1 MRGSAGLDR
10 FDHQTLKAREDQDV
24 VQLLRRVVNNG
35 QPKPV
40 IILKN
45 SNLHVF
51 RRRKYRLVEFCQF
64 PPPFIKIQDKFPLSV
79 DSHGRRVPEAECF
92 RNLRQNYWCEI
103 WMLAGA
109 SK

>member
-1 MRGSAGLDR
+1 
-10 FDHQTLKAREDQDV
+10 
-24 VQLLRRVVNNG
+24 
-35 QPKPV
+35 
-40 IILKN
+40 
-45 SNLHVF
+45 
-51 RRRKYRLVEFCQF
+51 
-64 PPPFIKIQDKFPLSV
+64 LSV